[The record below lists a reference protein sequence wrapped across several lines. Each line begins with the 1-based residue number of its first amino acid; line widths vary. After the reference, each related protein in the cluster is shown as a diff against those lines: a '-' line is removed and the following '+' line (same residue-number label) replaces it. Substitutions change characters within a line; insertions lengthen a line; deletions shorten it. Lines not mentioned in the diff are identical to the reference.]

1 MTSKVFIN
9 GKICNAE
16 NASVSVLDRG
26 YLFSDGVYE
35 LIPYFNKKPFLFDK
49 HYLRLEKSLKSIAL
63 KNPYEKKIWVK
74 KINSFVKEC
83 EYKNFSLYIQVT
95 RGVPNNIDDGILREH
110 ATTKEYKFT
119 ICMFCSEIKELSNNY
134 YMGTRWNE
142 NQPEDHERYAR
153 NDLTGMVREDL
164 ALEFPAM
171 QNAITA
177 EDKRWLQCD
186 IKSIALLFNAYTKS
200 IAYKKGAYEAILSRD
215 NVVTEGCSSNV
226 FIIKDKIIK
235 TPPKSNLILP
245 GITRDF
251 IINDILQRKQYE
263 ILETK
268 FSKKELLAA
277 DEVFITNSTQGVL
290 SIVKID
296 NQIVNNEE
304 CGEITTQIYRNFI
317 DYIR

>member
-1 MTSKVFIN
+1 MADHKT
-9 GKICNAE
+9 
-16 NASVSVLDRG
+16 
-26 YLFSDGVYE
+26 VYE
-35 LIPYFNKKPFLFDK
+35 DCDILIVGGGMAGTGATFESRYWGRDMNIVCV
-49 HYLRLEKSLKSIAL
+49 EKA
-63 KNPYEKKIWVK
+63 
-74 KINSFVKEC
+74 
-83 EYKNFSLYIQVT
+83 
-95 RGVPNNIDDGILREH
+95 NIDRSGAVAQGLYAIN
-110 ATTKEYKFT
+110 
-119 ICMFCSEIKELSNNY
+119 C